1 MFYQLRNAEEK
12 NCLGY
17 VQQVKRRQEAE
28 QQVEIL
34 LKLLPT
40 EHHYR
45 AEVTNYPETSH
56 SRLKYADNNSF
67 AHIHKINKYKSP
79 HKFNQVISIFLLHPR
94 MLSIF
99 WYIYIELRNIRQN
112 LLH

>member
-12 NCLGY
+12 NGLGY

-56 SRLKYADNNSF
+56 SCLKYADNNSF
-67 AHIHKINKYKSP
+67 VHIHIHTIKNYTKRTP
-79 HKFNQVISIFLLHPR
+79 SIIRVKVPA
-94 MLSIF
+94 ML
-99 WYIYIELRNIRQN
+99 YPL
-112 LLH
+112 